1 MGLFRYRALQG
12 TSQGNEG
19 LTPFQRQRESR
30 LDALRRLGPELVE
43 LLQLDWQQRQ
53 RRTPELRQL
62 ETTECA
68 AVCLAIVL
76 RHHGRIEPIS
86 ALRRACG
93 VSRNGS
99 SAAQLVRAALSYQLD
114 AKGMKRGLNS
124 LEEVPC
130 PAVLFWEFNHFVVL
144 EAITP
149 QGIWVNNPATGRLCL
164 TPEEFDRSYTGV
176 VISMQPG
183 ADFQRG
189 GQRRS
194 PARELLRQLQ
204 RVPPSLAVR
213 LLICQGVAFALAV
226 RLATAG
232 PSAVSEA
239 RVCCLWWPAEP
250 PGQRQ
255 PPDRSAA

>member
-12 TSQGNEG
+12 SSQGNEG
-19 LTPFQRQRESR
+19 LAPFQLQRESR
-30 LDALRRLGPELVE
+30 LEALRRLGPELTA
-43 LLQLDWQQRQ
+43 LLLLTWQQHQ
-53 RRTPELRQL
+53 SRTPELRQL

-93 VSRNGS
+93 VYRNGS

-124 LEEVPC
+124 LQELPC

-149 QGIWVNNPATGRLCL
+149 QGIWVNNPASGRLCFS
-164 TPEEFDRSYTGV
+164 PEEFDRSYTGV
-176 VISMQPG
+176 VIGMQPG

-194 PARELLRQLQ
+194 PRRRRLRRQ
-204 RVPPSLAVR
+204 RA
-213 LLICQGVAFALAV
+213 
-226 RLATAG
+226 
-232 PSAVSEA
+232 
-239 RVCCLWWPAEP
+239 
-250 PGQRQ
+250 
-255 PPDRSAA
+255 